1 MSAFESLWL
10 FDPLQEGRE
19 EKKEGETRRKKK
31 LKKGVFFSIM
41 DACHREAQDGGQ
53 KETHCFVRHN
63 FCSFRKDTNR
73 LFFIPRVTS
82 SSPKTIF
89 FFSPSQSFLVLTF
102 LPVYLTCLFVC
113 FFTVFFILLSFFFFL
128 SLSLPPVRQHIDA
141 RREILHWLFIAR
153 LFNAHRRG
161 KKKSRRE
168 KKEEEKPCP
177 QLSRLP
183 MRRPT

>member
-1 MSAFESLWL
+1 MAFRPPSR
-10 FDPLQEGRE
+10 RE
-19 EKKEGETRRKKK
+19 RRKKGRRDTS
-31 LKKGVFFSIM
+31 KKNSRKVFFFLLWMRAIE
-41 DACHREAQDGGQ
+41 RLKTEA
-53 KETHCFVRHN
+53 KKKHTVLCAIIFVLSAKTQTD
-63 FCSFRKDTNR
+63 SFLSLVSLPLLQRP
-73 LFFIPRVTS
+73 FFS
-82 SSPKTIF
+82 
-89 FFSPSQSFLVLTF
+89 FSPSQSFLVLTF
-102 LPVYLTCLFVC
+102 LPVYLTCLFV
-113 FFTVFFILLSFFFFL
+113 FFLLSSSFCYRFFFL